1 MRRLEENISLG
12 PSSFHVL
19 WPWVGRRNTPQGL
32 PDPLSQVFAGF
43 LALKLKRFSLCLCP
57 ACFLSQYRG
66 MDYKVS
72 VEHSRWNSLPMEFA
86 HFTRTLWFILQV
98 LLTSTQ
104 KRHELEGVPF
114 HSEYLSIALG
124 MKDPLD
130 CINQGLAR
138 VVVGGESSTPL
149 MANVT
154 LRKSKGTTWLAL
166 GSHISFSIQRFQIPI
181 SPLIWPQSKCLTSL
195 PHFF

>member
-19 WPWVGRRNTPQGL
+19 WSWVGRRNTPQGL

-43 LALKLKRFSLCLCP
+43 LALKLKGFSLCLCL

-66 MDYKVS
+66 MGCKVS

-104 KRHELEGVPF
+104 KRHALERVPF
-114 HSEYLSIALG
+114 HSEYLSITLG

-130 CINQGLAR
+130 CINQGLAT
-138 VVVGGESSTPL
+138 VVVGRESSQ
-149 MANVT
+149 
-154 LRKSKGTTWLAL
+154 GTTWLAL

-195 PHFF
+195 PHYF